1 VAGSR
6 IREAGARVLGVRWQ
20 VQLLVAGLL
29 AAAGVYMLV
38 DPGRGELVGGL
49 MIGGYLVFDGISF
62 VVSRMGNRSP
72 GRAGE
77 IDALRAGVGL
87 LTAALLFGLS
97 FLDAI
102 TLTGVRLIIV
112 IGGLPVGML
121 GLWLFALTLRSGAR
135 WGLAL
140 ANVLVIAYAILLFVT
155 QFMDSGAFGSV
166 LVIVAGAAILVAIAL
181 ALLAVVRARAA
192 GPSGPEVAA

>member
-1 VAGSR
+1 MAGSR

-29 AAAGVYMLV
+29 GAAGVYMLV

-49 MIGGYLVFDGISF
+49 VIGGYLVVDGVSF
-62 VVSRMGNRSP
+62 VVGRLGNRPP

-112 IGGLPVGML
+112 IGGLPVGLL
-121 GLWLFALTLRSGAR
+121 GLWLFVLTLRGGAR
-135 WGLAL
+135 WGLAM
-140 ANVLVIAYAILLFVT
+140 ANLLVIAYAILLFVT
-155 QFMDSGAFGSV
+155 QFMDGEAFGSV
-166 LVIVAGAAILVAIAL
+166 LVIVAGAAIVVAIAL
-181 ALLAVVRARAA
+181 ALVAIARARSSRSDSPEGAA
-192 GPSGPEVAA
+192 